1 MKLDPRELAHHLK
14 LNEELFG
21 QNRPNPQF
29 HQASL
34 PFTVRAVRTHQ
45 DLQDVLRLRAACY
58 GRHFGSDGLVRE
70 TPDPEDLDPG
80 AVLFLAELKSTGEP
94 VGCLRFMTNRFS
106 RLHIEEFVDLPP
118 DLCHV
123 HLADIRRLSVAK
135 GPGGRL
141 VKLALFKAAYLHAVA
156 NQVRYIVIA
165 AREPLIR
172 DYQAVHFQDLVTGG
186 LYVELLEKPHRVLFL
201 DVNKVEYD
209 SRASGNRLHKTFFHD
224 YHPDIML
231 FEPLRPSWITGRA
244 DDPHRS
250 KADVWSSSKNDL
262 SRDTEVRRIPAS
274 SEEAAKATAS

>member
-1 MKLDPRELAHHLK
+1 
-14 LNEELFG
+14 
-21 QNRPNPQF
+21 
-29 HQASL
+29 
-34 PFTVRAVRTHQ
+34 
-45 DLQDVLRLRAACY
+45 
-58 GRHFGSDGLVRE
+58 
-70 TPDPEDLDPG
+70 
-80 AVLFLAELKSTGEP
+80 
-94 VGCLRFMTNRFS
+94 MTNRFTS
-106 RLHIEEFVDLPP
+106 LHIEEFVKLPP
-118 DLCHV
+118 DLCQV

-172 DYQAVHFQDLVTGG
+172 DYQAVHFQDIVKEG

-209 SRASGNRLHKTFFHD
+209 SRSSGNRLHKTFFQD

-244 DDPHRS
+244 DDPRRS
-250 KADVWSSSKNDL
+250 PSDSWPSSRSQL
-262 SRDTEVRRIPAS
+262 SSLGKEGRRLPDR
-274 SEEAAKATAS
+274 EAVPAKAIAS